1 MTPKE
6 IRQLA
11 KDLAS
16 DWSKD
21 HKKQTVALLNATAE
35 IIEARTYFAALNAVT
50 ALESI
55 TP

>member
-16 DWSKD
+16 KWAVSNQ
-21 HKKQTVALLNATAE
+21 KKTVELLNATADILE
-35 IIEARTYFAALNAVT
+35 SKTYFATLNAVT
-50 ALESI
+50 EVENIAS
-55 TP
+55 